1 MSTSTRQR
9 ALCYLSDHLQQQP
22 HGPEFA
28 VSGDELYTWLRASLT
43 QAGHR
48 QRPAYAYEANRLYCA
63 VIDTYRQAGND
74 VAADHG
80 QDFFDVA
87 ALYDA
92 VQWATRHNAPTPRP
106 PSTAATVVVMSGGYV
121 VHLCLVGRC

>member
-9 ALCYLSDHLQQQP
+9 ALCYLSDHLRQQP
-22 HGPEFA
+22 RGPEVA
-28 VSGDELYTWLRASLT
+28 IAGDELYTWLRASLT

-74 VAADHG
+74 VATDHG
-80 QDFFDVA
+80 QDVFDVA
-87 ALYDA
+87 ALRDA
-92 VQWATRHNAPTPRP
+92 AWQTTRHAGIANASYRPSPRCW
-106 PSTAATVVVMSGGYV
+106 SQ
-121 VHLCLVGRC
+121 